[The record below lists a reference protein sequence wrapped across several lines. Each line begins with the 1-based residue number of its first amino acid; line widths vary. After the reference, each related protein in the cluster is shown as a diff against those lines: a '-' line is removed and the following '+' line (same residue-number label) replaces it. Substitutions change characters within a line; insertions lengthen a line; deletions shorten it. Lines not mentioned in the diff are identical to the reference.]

1 MKVNILL
8 MKSKKI
14 KSAERNPGIKRAIE
28 NALKAVDKRKSKC
41 TVTMFVYIDG
51 DPESEK
57 IFFLN

>member
-1 MKVNILL
+1 MKVNIQL
-8 MKSKKI
+8 MKSKRI
-14 KSAERNPGIKRAIE
+14 KKERNPGIKRAID
-28 NALKAVDKRKSKC
+28 NALKAVGKNKSKC

>member
-1 MKVNILL
+1 

-28 NALKAVDKRKSKC
+28 NALKAVGKNKSKC

>member
-1 MKVNILL
+1 
-8 MKSKKI
+8 MKSKRI
-14 KSAERNPGIKRAIE
+14 KKERNPGIKRAIE
-28 NALKAVDKRKSKC
+28 NALNAVGKNKSKC